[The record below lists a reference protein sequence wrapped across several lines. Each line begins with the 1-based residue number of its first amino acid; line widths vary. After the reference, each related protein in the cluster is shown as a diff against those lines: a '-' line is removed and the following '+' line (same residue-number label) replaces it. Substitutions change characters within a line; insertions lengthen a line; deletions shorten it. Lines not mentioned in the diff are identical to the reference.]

1 VLEEFLE
8 VEALGYDDQGRLFEQ
23 LNHYAL
29 ELPEVLNERPFWT
42 GVLLRDHRDPKVR
55 NMLDIWLAHVQRYSR
70 RDQLSVNVA
79 FRRAGLRPEVLR
91 IDNHESWFHSWPNRI
106 SLRRASVLRLASP
119 FLSHPAARAKEIARD
134 NAANHA
140 RVAELETALASEQS
154 RTAELTQAVAAE
166 RSRTAELTQ
175 AVAAEPGRAARTH
188 VEHSI
193 VVVIPLCD
201 GATYIKRAIESVF
214 AQTIQPAEIV
224 VVDDG
229 SGDDGPEIVMA
240 LPQAEKITLLRKSN
254 GGQSSARN
262 FGVKSSKSSLI
273 AFLDQDDLWYPRHLE
288 VLSRL
293 IGRLTSSRWD
303 GCIPIWTR
311 SMGMGI

>member
-1 VLEEFLE
+1 MDNYTAASNDAIVDLFQRTIERRNRAIGKQRIGDLNKLFAHRYRARREDYIFP
-8 VEALGYDDQGRLFEQ
+8 DDDAGQEDLKI
-23 LNHYAL
+23 LLHHYAL
-29 ELPEVLNERPFWT
+29 NNPLAMPRIIKMRAPWVQDASGLLAQIDTYPRKWRSETL
-42 GVLLRDHRDPKVR
+42 GKLLRVTAAE
-55 NMLDIWLAHVQRYSR
+55 W
-70 RDQLSVNVA
+70 
-79 FRRAGLRPEVLR
+79 RA
-91 IDNHESWFHSWPNRI
+91 
-106 SLRRASVLRLASP
+106 LRLRTISP
-119 FLSHPAARAKEIARD
+119 IDMTTEERRQELTATPPRANADQTPQGRE
-134 NAANHA
+134 NAA
-140 RVAELETALASEQS
+140 SI
-154 RTAELTQAVAAE
+154 
-166 RSRTAELTQ
+166 TQ